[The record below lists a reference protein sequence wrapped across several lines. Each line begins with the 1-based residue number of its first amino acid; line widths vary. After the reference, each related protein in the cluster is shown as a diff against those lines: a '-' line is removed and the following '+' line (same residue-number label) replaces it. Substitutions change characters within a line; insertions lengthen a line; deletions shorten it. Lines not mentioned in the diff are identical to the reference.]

1 MNFGLLEQDI
11 NDDLEPLIWKYLPD
25 IYRETKKKDL
35 FSYKRYFTWFAT
47 ALALAL
53 FIYYVLRIS
62 VASDAVVNSDGQ
74 IVDLAGFKI
83 INGLP
88 LVLVITMIN
97 YIDTKSR
104 SYFFELIIFLVGTIV
119 PTASYY
125 IA

>member
-1 MNFGLLEQDI
+1 M
-11 NDDLEPLIWKYLPD
+11 PD
-25 IYRETKKKDL
+25 IYREAKKKQL

-62 VASDAVVNSDGQ
+62 VAPDVTINSDGQ
-74 IVDLAGFKI
+74 VLDLAGFKI

-88 LVLVITMIN
+88 LVLIITMIN

-104 SYFFELIIFLVGTIV
+104 SYFFELFVFLVATIL